1 MKIDFAA
8 KVDIGTKETNDDR
21 LLIDGKVLDM
31 NALHGTIGI
40 PSIAVVCDGC
50 GGYLGGNIAAQT
62 VLEHLSYEDPG
73 NLSDSTYLANVLD
86 NCQRAVMV
94 KKSEMPHFSEMCT
107 TVAGCVF
114 CDDSILIFHSG
125 DSRVYRHDCWG
136 IAKMTRDHSVVQD
149 MIDMGEITQEEAENH
164 PKRNVISR
172 CIGIEGRPPEIYV
185 SHTPINPGEKYLL
198 CSDGLWESVSESQ
211 IKELLDC
218 NVPIQQMVDE
228 LIQMALR
235 QGSDD
240 NISVCICS
248 RQGNVDAQEKKPFV
262 LD

>member
-21 LLIDGKVLDM
+21 ILIDGKVLDES
-31 NALHGTIGI
+31 ALSGKVDI
-40 PSIAVVCDGC
+40 PSIVSVCDGC

-62 VLEHLSYEDPG
+62 VLELLSGEEPS
-73 NLSDSTYLANVLD
+73 NLSDSTYLAQVLD
-86 NCQRAVMV
+86 DCQRAVME
-94 KKSEMPHFSEMCT
+94 KKAEMPHFSEMCT

-114 CDDSILIFHSG
+114 CNDSILIFHSG
-125 DSRVYRHDCWG
+125 DSRVYRHDRWG

-149 MIDMGEITQEEAENH
+149 MIDMGEITPEEAANH

-172 CIGIEGRPPEIYV
+172 CIGIEGRPPEIYI
-185 SHTPINPGEKYLL
+185 SNTPINPGEKYLL
-198 CSDGLWESVSESQ
+198 CSDGLWESVSEAQ
-211 IKELLDC
+211 MKELLDR
-218 NVPIQQMVDE
+218 NLPLPHMVDE

-248 RQGNVDAQEKKPFV
+248 CQGNVEVQENKPFI